1 MQICV
6 LREVELRDLVLPA
19 LQFYELGELH
29 EIQLQEFVVR
39 TVQLLER
46 GECRKIQGCERV
58 TTDIQLGE
66 LRIVGKCDSGDVVA
80 RLFCFELGERPV
92 NLYRSSFAL
101 HGDGVV
107 GIGERVLVS
116 LGRSL
121 GL

>member
-6 LREVELRDLVLPA
+6 LRKVELRDLVLPA
-19 LQFYELGELH
+19 LQLYELGELH

-58 TTDIQLGE
+58 ATDIELGE

-80 RLFCFELGERPV
+80 RIFCFELGERSV

-101 HGDGVV
+101 HGDSIV
-107 GIGERVLVS
+107 GFRERVLVS
-116 LGRSL
+116 LVRGF

>member
-1 MQICV
+1 M
-6 LREVELRDLVLPA
+6 VLPA
-19 LQFYELGELH
+19 FQFDELGERH
-29 EIQLQEFVVR
+29 EVQLQELVVC

-46 GECRKIQGCERV
+46 GERRKIQGCERV
-58 TTDIQLGE
+58 TTDIELGE

-80 RLFCFELGERPV
+80 RIFCFELGERSV

-116 LGRSL
+116 LVRSL